1 MFRFTLGTFRGKIS
15 FEQNHEHT
23 DTQTLID
30 ILIEASQE
38 VAPKRTKRKA
48 KHMNIWNDEIAIAL
62 KNSTF
67 SQFVLVNPGFS
78 FMVSLISRLATS
90 CVING

>member
-1 MFRFTLGTFRGKIS
+1 VIRGVIKQTLKAKLEKIS

-23 DTQTLID
+23 DTQTLMD
-30 ILIEASQE
+30 ILIEAIQE

-62 KNSTF
+62 KNNKKA
-67 SQFVLVNPGFS
+67 LYEWKLNDKP
-78 FMVSLISRLATS
+78 
-90 CVING
+90 